1 MGSGFFGVTDEY
13 LGEADCRRE
22 RRPGSDR
29 APTLARSRR
38 HPESDAL
45 GLDQNAAHNVMGQR
59 IVRPLRKHLGYRRF
73 GRREPR
79 RPGRLTD
86 RLRPLHNRP
95 ARHPSSASRLPGST
109 ARARSKI
116 AARLRHVFDVD
127 PLVERRQSLKEEVH
141 RIGIRYSFGPLR
153 FGRRQFCPQLIG
165 QASDDLVLHVE
176 QIGQRLVEAFS
187 PEMLAAF
194 GVDELDIDTH
204 AAGVALDRPFEHIAD
219 PKLLADFSG
228 VDILALE
235 REGGVAGDH
244 EGAAK
249 ARQVGGQVLGDAV
262 GEVILGGVV

>member
-13 LGEADCRRE
+13 LGEADVAVSCRQIRVQ
-22 RRPGSDR
+22 RQRPLEFG
-29 APTLARSRR
+29 
-38 HPESDAL
+38 DAL
-45 GLDQNAAHNVMGQR
+45 VRPLRLIQDGAHDLMGQR

-73 GRREPR
+73 GRREARVPVVR
-79 RPGRLTD
+79 QIGAAHRIVDPPDLKQRVEVAGID
-86 RLRPLHNRP
+86 REGALEE
-95 ARHPSSASRLPGST
+95 
-109 ARARSKI
+109 

-141 RIGIRYSFGPLR
+141 RIGIRYAFGPMR
-153 FGRRQFCPQLIG
+153 FGRGQFRPQLIG
-165 QASDDLVLHVE
+165 EAGDDLVLHFE
-176 QIGQRLVEAFS
+176 EIGLRLVEAFR

-219 PKLLADFSG
+219 PKLLADFPG

-235 REGGVAGDH
+235 GEGGISGDH
-244 EGAAK
+244 EGAAQ
-249 ARQVGGQVLGDAV
+249 ARQVGGQVFGDAV